1 MRKEVV
7 SHLQYSGWK
16 YLVVLLVAI
25 IFWSTIFTALGQPKA
40 DEKVSI
46 ACFVDQVDIDL
57 IYSELNSNKE
67 NITKQKIKEI
77 SAESI
82 LSTDSMLSALLAT
95 RKITSDLLIV
105 GESSLSADP
114 NSSLAIDPKS
124 FVPFSEEK
132 LEELLAGRVEN
143 IEFYYIEE
151 YTVGIYLN
159 NVDGISEGRFGDFY
173 NGNERCVVFFSNES
187 VNLGAL
193 YDLGDPKN
201 QAAIDVLVY
210 LLTK

>member
-1 MRKEVV
+1 MKKEVT
-7 SHLQYSGWK
+7 SHIQYSGWK
-16 YLVVLLVAI
+16 YLAILLLAI
-25 IFWSTIFTALGQPKA
+25 ALWSTIFTALAQPKS

-57 IYSELNSNKE
+57 LSIQLNANKE
-67 NITKQKIKEI
+67 NITTQKLKEI

-105 GESSLSADP
+105 GESSLSADST
-114 NSSLAIDPKS
+114 SSTAIDPKS
-124 FVPFSEEK
+124 FVPFSQER
-132 LEELLAGRVEN
+132 LEQLLSGRVEN
-143 IEFYYIEE
+143 IQFYYVEE

-159 NVDGISEGRFGDFY
+159 NADGTSDGRFGDFY
-173 NGNERCVVFFSNES
+173 NGSERCVVFFSNES

-193 YDLGDPKN
+193 YDVGESTNCGAL
-201 QAAIDVLVY
+201 DVLVY
-210 LLTK
+210 LLTN

>member
-1 MRKEVV
+1 MKKEVA
-7 SHLQYSGWK
+7 SHIQYSGWK
-16 YLVVLLVAI
+16 YLTILLVAI
-25 IFWSTIFTALGQPKA
+25 VLWCTIFTVLAQPKA

-57 IYSELNSNKE
+57 LSNQLNANKE
-67 NITKQKIKEI
+67 NITTQKLKEI

-82 LSTDSMLSALLAT
+82 LSTDSMLSALLST

-105 GESSLSADP
+105 GESSLSTD
-114 NSSLAIDPKS
+114 SSSSTSIDPKS
-124 FVPFSEEK
+124 FQPFSQEK
-132 LEELLAGRVEN
+132 LRQLLSGKVEN
-143 IEFYYIEE
+143 LEFYYVEE

-159 NVDGISEGRFGDFY
+159 NADGTSGGRFNDFY
-173 NGNERCVVFFSNES
+173 NGSERCVAFFSNES

-193 YDLGDPKN
+193 YDVGESTNCGAL
-201 QAAIDVLVY
+201 DVLVY